1 MRKGLGENL
10 ALAVDVM
17 APSWPWH
24 SQEGGCHQHKP
35 LFGELKEMGGRWHS
49 GLGAS
54 QLSVSG
60 GALAETK
67 RQVQPDSC
75 QV

>member
-1 MRKGLGENL
+1 M
-10 ALAVDVM
+10 ALAVGIM

-24 SQEGGCHQHKP
+24 SQEGGCHKHKP
-35 LFGELKEMGGRWHS
+35 LFGERKVMGREVALRAQDQS
-49 GLGAS
+49 VE
-54 QLSVSG
+54 LSVSG